1 MRRIVRL
8 SGGRGLPDGFV
19 PEPTLTGR
27 SGDRTS
33 MVAEVLDA
41 VAGSRRGCREKAAR
55 GRFAVDLHNGRRP
68 FPHGSAR
75 PCATESVGGP
85 GRSRPLEL
93 STPPGFSRQPQ
104 AEAALAVSRVA
115 AAIGRLRG

>member
-75 PCATESVGGP
+75 PCATGSVAGP
-85 GRSRPLEL
+85 VGAALWSFQHR
-93 STPPGFSRQPQ
+93 PGFSRQPPRIET
-104 AEAALAVSRVA
+104 APL
-115 AAIGRLRG
+115 